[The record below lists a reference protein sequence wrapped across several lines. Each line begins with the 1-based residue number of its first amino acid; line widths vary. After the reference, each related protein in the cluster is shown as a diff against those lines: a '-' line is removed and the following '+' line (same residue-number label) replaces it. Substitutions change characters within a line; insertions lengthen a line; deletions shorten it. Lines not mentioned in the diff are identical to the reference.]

1 MSTLQA
7 RITAAASWSST
18 SASNRCSSV
27 AYSWCRSLA
36 SARARWSDC
45 SRLRE
50 NVGIR
55 FSSLLVASAV
65 ARSPRDPCSRTHV
78 LVPSCTSHFSHQP
91 SDRSLGR
98 RRPPCDTIIRQ
109 VTGWVSFLL
118 HHALQRMLVF
128 SRKVH
133 HLRHFS
139 FCDLVSVNSALAYA
153 MVMN

>member
-50 NVGIR
+50 NVGISVSLHFKLGR
-55 FSSLLVASAV
+55 FSPESLL
-65 ARSPRDPCSRTHV
+65 
-78 LVPSCTSHFSHQP
+78 
-91 SDRSLGR
+91 
-98 RRPPCDTIIRQ
+98 
-109 VTGWVSFLL
+109 L
-118 HHALQRMLVF
+118 HDALQRMLVF
-128 SRKVH
+128 TGKVH
-133 HLRHFS
+133 NLRHLGLGHFVRKNAA
-139 FCDLVSVNSALAYA
+139 FADA
-153 MVMN
+153 